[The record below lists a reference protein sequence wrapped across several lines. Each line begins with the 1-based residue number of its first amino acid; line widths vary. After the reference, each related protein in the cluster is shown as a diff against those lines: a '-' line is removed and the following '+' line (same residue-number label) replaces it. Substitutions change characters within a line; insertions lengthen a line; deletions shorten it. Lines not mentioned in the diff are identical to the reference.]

1 MTEEEIDALQRMFR
15 ENNIEAPPN
24 LGSLSF
30 EQVTVFL
37 RADRR
42 DDLAQNLRTELDE
55 GVCMNQ
61 GLQFVFTYKAC
72 SEYDT
77 ALVLS

>member
-1 MTEEEIDALQRMFR
+1 MTEEEIDALQRIFR
-15 ENNIEAPPN
+15 EHNIEAPPN

-37 RADRR
+37 RADKRYYIA
-42 DDLAQNLRTELDE
+42 DNLRAELDE

-61 GLQFVFTYKAC
+61 GLQFIFTYKAC
-72 SEYDT
+72 SEYMT
-77 ALVLS
+77 QC

>member
-1 MTEEEIDALQRMFR
+1 MEEIDALQRMFR

-30 EQVTVFL
+30 EQVTLRL

-42 DDLAQNLRTELDE
+42 DDLAENLRTELDE
-55 GVCMNQ
+55 GVCTNQ
-61 GLQFVFTYKAC
+61 SLQFIFTSKAC
-72 SEYDT
+72 SQR
-77 ALVLS
+77 